1 MQFRIRLLLI
11 TMLALCT
18 TGLTLVAASSAF
30 VEPDVTVIH
39 ALNGEQVGDGYG
51 WVAENLGD
59 ITGDGVNDF
68 ITSAPFYVDN
78 GLVIGRA
85 YVYSGADG
93 ALLNVVSG
101 SGTDWLGYGATRAGD
116 VNNDSVPD
124 YIVGASMGSY
134 AQVYSGAD
142 HSLLHT
148 FQGNGNDRFGFSVAT
163 AGDVNNDGHDD
174 LFIGAIF
181 ANNQA
186 GAVYLYSGAD
196 GSLIWT
202 QAGFAATDRLG
213 TALGKVGDV
222 NGDDVPD
229 VVAGAGNA
237 GLSHGGEAYVF
248 SGADGSVL
256 HTLKPFSPGTA
267 QNFGLYFANGA
278 GDINNDG
285 TPDIF
290 VADYNDKRGGGLGT
304 GRAYLF
310 SGVDGSTLYRF
321 DADNKADGFGPGRG
335 TGDVNGDGY
344 GDVIIAAYTANDGGF
359 QAGKATLYSGADG
372 SAIRTITGNV
382 VNDALGVDALSVG
395 DVNGDGLAD
404 YLLTAVGL
412 NFLGLDVGHLYIVAG
427 NP

>member
-1 MQFRIRLLLI
+1 MQFRIRLFLLI
-11 TMLALCT
+11 CLALSLS
-18 TGLTLVAASSAF
+18 GLTLVAASSAF

-39 ALNGEQVGDGYG
+39 AINGEQVGDGYG

-59 ITGDGVNDF
+59 ISGDGVNDF
-68 ITSAPFYVDN
+68 ITSAPFYVEN

-85 YVYSGADG
+85 YVYSGVDG

-101 SGTDWLGYGATRAGD
+101 SGNDWLGYGATHAGD
-116 VNNDSVPD
+116 VNNDGVPD
-124 YIVGASMGSY
+124 YIVGAPLGSY

-142 HSLLHT
+142 HSLLLT
-148 FQGNGNDRFGFSVAT
+148 LPGNGSDRFGFSVST

-181 ANNQA
+181 ANGFA
-186 GAVYLYSGAD
+186 GSVFLYSGAD
-196 GSLIWT
+196 GLLIWT
-202 QAGFAATDRLG
+202 QNGLEAGDVLG

-222 NGDDVPD
+222 NNDNVPD
-229 VVAGAGNA
+229 LVAGAASA
-237 GLSHGGEAYVF
+237 GLSDGGEAYVY
-248 SGADGSVL
+248 SGLDGSL
-256 HTLKPFSPGTA
+256 IHTLQPFSPGTA
-267 QNFGLYFANGA
+267 QNFGLFFANGA
-278 GDINNDG
+278 GDINSDN

-290 VADYNDKRGGGLGT
+290 VADYNDKRGGGFGT
-304 GRAYLF
+304 GRAYLY

-321 DADNKADGFGPGRG
+321 DADNKRDGFGPGRG

-344 GDVIIAAYTANDGGF
+344 GDVIIAAYTASDGAPA
-359 QAGKATLYSGADG
+359 AGKATLYSGADG
-372 SAIRTITGNV
+372 SVLRTMTGSVAHDNV
-382 VNDALGVDALSVG
+382 GVDALSVG